1 MELCW
6 LEAFLALAETGSIR
20 AAATRLGI
28 SPTTLS
34 ERVSALEAHL
44 CVRLLNRGS
53 RGTELTEQGKL
64 YLVDARKLLSNW
76 QSILQQ
82 VQPLDTRPVH
92 FLRMAFQEKALP
104 PVVGRF
110 LDQFLIRHPD
120 ITPSMYNDQEIGI
133 AEGLGRGMVDL
144 YFAYSP
150 QEAFCADLVRRP
162 VFHTRLGALV
172 PNNHSLAW
180 KKSISLSELDG
191 ETFLIYPETRETSLR
206 ERELDALRSSGIRYS
221 LFEGHASPLYYALLV
236 QMGQGV
242 AICPMLLRGH
252 FPRYTTLLPLTD
264 DLCQC
269 SIDMLYHPENDNPAL
284 WLFLEEFG
292 DQEGDDNL

>member
-1 MELCW
+1 MELSW

-20 AAATRLGI
+20 TAAAQLGI
-28 SPTTLS
+28 SPATLS

-44 CVRLLNRGS
+44 CVKLLDRGS
-53 RGTELTEQGKL
+53 RGTVLTEQGKL
-64 YLVDARKLLSNW
+64 YLVDARKLLNNW

-82 VQPLDTRPVH
+82 VQPLDTHPVS

-120 ITPSMYNDQEIGI
+120 VTPSLYNDQDVGI
-133 AEGLGRGMVDL
+133 ADGLGGGMVDL

-150 QEAFCADLVRRP
+150 RESFCANLVRRP
-162 VFHTRLGALV
+162 VFRTRLGVLV
-172 PNNHSLAW
+172 SNKHSLAW
-180 KKSISLSELDG
+180 KNSISLSELDG

-206 ERELDALRSSGIRYS
+206 ERELDALRASGIRYS
-221 LFEGHASPLYYALLV
+221 LFEGYASPLYYTLLV

-242 AICPMLLRGH
+242 AICPILLRGH

-264 DLCQC
+264 PLCQC
-269 SIDMLYHPENDNPAL
+269 TIDMLYHPENDNPAL
-284 WLFLEEFG
+284 RLFLEEFG
-292 DQEGDDNL
+292 DQEGEDDL